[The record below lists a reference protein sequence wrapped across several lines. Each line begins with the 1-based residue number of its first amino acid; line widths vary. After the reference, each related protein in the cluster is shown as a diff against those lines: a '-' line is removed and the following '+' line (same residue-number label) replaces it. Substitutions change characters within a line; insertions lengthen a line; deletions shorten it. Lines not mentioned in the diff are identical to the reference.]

1 MELFQQNKEE
11 FLQKYY
17 FKTVTDIFQLK
28 TYLMRLKNKIEK
40 KKLKKINIFMVLKDQ
55 TVPLEQEIILD

>member
-1 MELFQQNKEE
+1 MKKKKDHMCISIILYLTNLSEIIN
-11 FLQKYY
+11 
-17 FKTVTDIFQLK
+17 LK
-28 TYLMRLKNKIEK
+28 KKLEK